1 MAIDFNT
8 EPYYDDFN
16 ESKRFLKIL
25 YRPGYA
31 VQARELTQM
40 QTILQNQISRFGDHV
55 FKEGSL
61 VIPGAIGIDTKIG
74 YVKLQSS
81 YSGVLVD
88 TLVDKFPGLIIENA
102 TGVQAQVI
110 HYTKSQDGDN
120 AALFVRYLNSG
131 DNNTTK
137 TFADSDIITNLAG
150 TNLAGTTIT
159 AGTYTIAAET
169 SSSTGLG
176 SIATIQQG
184 VYYIKGH
191 FVLVPEQKIILD
203 KFTNTPSYRI
213 GLVTSESIV
222 TAEEDG
228 TLFDNAQNSFN
239 YAAPGAH
246 RYYIDAV
253 LTKLSLDSILDTDFI
268 ELLRTDTGQTQK
280 IIDKSEYSYL
290 EKEFAH
296 RTYDESGDYTVK
308 NFEIDVREYRNNN
321 RGAWTSGRVYLNG
334 DVVTNSGYTYVA
346 KNSGTASSST
356 PPTHASGLA
365 YDGAVAGVGTSG
377 IQWEYN
383 ETPYYNRGV
392 YTPGTSEILG
402 THQANEAK
410 LAIGLEPGK
419 AYVQGYEIEKPAT
432 EYVTVQKARNTVA
445 VENSVIPATVGNYVL
460 VTNVNG
466 APGINTLKQIT
477 LYNRVTSAVGT
488 IPSGATAVG
497 TARVRLM
504 EYHNGTI
511 GAQTAVYKLSLFDV
525 QMTAG
530 YDFNRDVKSF
540 YHVGSSDVDNLNF
553 TADIESPT
561 RSILTSGG
569 GPGTLVRFIGQSA
582 TSVYNL
588 TATVATSGTA
598 GQFTCGA
605 STLAVG
611 DLITISGALGG
622 TGTITGYTSGTTY
635 KVSAIT
641 GTSPSVTGFT
651 LTTSGGSA
659 IVTTAGTL
667 TGLVYSTQSSII
679 TGSSTSFQTD
689 LKTGDYIFL
698 GNTLRRVVTRPSQNS
713 ITVDSP
719 LSVVG
724 VTIDR
729 VETQLYEPENTS
741 LLFPFPYYAI
751 ESISDTNYTVYE
763 TIPSSVSSG
772 SISISTA
779 SGTFASSADNDN
791 YTVINTDSSTGG
803 AVIPITGSFTS
814 GLANATIPV
823 DPSYDTKTVFVIA
836 AINKS
841 GASLTQKT
849 KSLEPNATKTFT
861 TAADA
866 QKTELLLGKGDG
878 YRLISVKMK
887 SGTFAS
893 PGATYSIDISDRFIW
908 DDGQRSTHYDQARII
923 LKNSYAPPEAPIEV
937 TFDYF
942 THGTGDYFT
951 KDSYPASFQYGAL
964 PYFQGT
970 ALRDVIDFRPKIDD
984 EGTGFTGTNP
994 SVTLLPKRGI
1004 DITTDFSYYLARKTK
1019 IAVDFAGNFFAID
1032 GVSSLNP
1039 GEPLDPT
1046 LGLVLYNLTLEP
1058 YTFGTLSNNV
1068 QVNRIDNKRYT
1079 MRDIGKLEKRIDNL
1093 EYYTSLSLLEQ
1104 QTESLNITDA
1114 DGLDRF
1120 KNGFIVDNFSGHN
1133 TGDSTSPDYIC
1144 SIDMERAEL
1153 RPFYT
1158 MQNVNLI
1165 EAVSADSDRDTA
1177 NYKLYGD
1184 VITLPVINH
1193 LPIVKQVFASR
1204 LENINPFAVFTFL
1217 GHVKINPSTD
1227 DWFEVDRRPDLVVD
1241 VEGNFNTIKNLA
1253 EKAGVLG
1260 TVWNAWQTQWTGAP
1274 VSTGR
1279 VVYTTGGNWASRQ
1292 GDVYLSQAELQARF
1306 GITSWGNARQI
1317 TVDSTATQVGQS
1329 RTGIKTTLVEKIDR
1343 QVVGDRVLSTAAIPY
1358 IRSRNILVQ
1367 IQKLKPGTRFYPF
1380 FDGIDI
1386 SAYCTPASK
1395 IEYVPAGAT
1404 AAAKLVTHNKFDIDT
1419 NVGSNATATA
1429 RRIAGDSQVCL
1440 NRGDVI
1446 TGGTSGAT
1454 AVVVG
1459 REYNP
1464 DANTYALFVVNIQGT
1479 FSTSETIT
1487 ASNPLGYATAATGTV
1502 GTVTTKALGSTLIS
1516 NFNGDL
1522 HLLFNIPNND
1532 SLRFRCGSRELK
1544 LVDVT
1549 TANGAFTSRAREN
1562 YRAEGVLETK
1572 QRTVHAVRNAEL
1584 AQEPLADNQVI
1595 TQTSDRVVA
1604 DTGWWDPLAQ
1614 SFLIE
1619 QKGGCFLSKVDVFF
1633 STKDTSIPVSLEIR
1647 EVVNGYPGKRVL
1659 PFSRVTLKPE
1669 YVNIDPNTVLL
1680 DDVDVNSYNVATTFT
1695 FPSPVY
1701 VQENTEYAIVLS
1713 SDSNNY
1719 KVWIS
1724 QVGDLMPGTAR
1735 TISEQPYLGSL
1746 FKSQNAS
1753 TWTADQTQDL
1763 KFTIY
1768 RCQFETGVNSNVQYQ
1783 NDALPQV
1790 TLGTDPFETRAGVAK
1805 VRVWHQNHC
1814 IPSGSFV
1821 TISGVTANVNG
1832 IAFAGFNT
1840 THTISDVD
1848 LDSYCITLGSNA
1860 TSSGYSGGNTVRA
1873 TRHLQFDA
1881 VQPLVQLQSFSE
1893 TPIAFGIKG
1902 TSGKSVD
1909 SITQAAYVQDTDYI
1923 GVLANETN
1931 YFESPKMIA
1940 SEQNEANSDL
1950 SNGLNGAKSVK
1961 FNIVMS
1967 SSNDALSPI
1976 IDTHRT
1982 SLIAISNKVNN
1993 PSETNLNVASLDANV
2008 LISNSPNISI
2018 SGSTITTPASAVES
2032 PATLSGVA
2040 ISGTAGQFTCTA
2052 TTLVVGSRITITGT
2066 LGGTGTITGYAT
2078 GTTYQV
2084 SAITGSG
2091 SSVTGFTLKTTADV
2105 AIVTTAGTPTGLT
2118 YTAYIAPA
2126 QDAFKT
2132 ATVGKYLT
2140 IAGASSGTSTKL
2152 VTAVAVDG
2160 TSITFDSAPTAVT
2173 GNVTLTQRERFVA
2186 ENAPLESSTYSKY
2199 VTKRVNLADH
2209 SNYLRVKFAANI
2221 PAEASIEVWYKTNI
2235 VGSNTPFENA
2245 SYTQMTIDAAVPT
2258 SSNSQ
2263 DTFYDASYSMDDL
2276 IAFDAVQIKIVMKSS
2291 NSSQVPRIKDL
2302 RVLACV

>member
-55 FKEGSL
+55 FKEGSM

-74 YVKLQSS
+74 YVKLEAT
-81 YSGVLVD
+81 YSAVLSD
-88 TLVDKFPGLIIENA
+88 TVVDKFAGLIIENG

-110 HYTKSQDGDN
+110 HYTVSDGAD
-120 AALFVRYLNSG
+120 AGAFFVRYLNSG

-137 TFADSDIITNLAG
+137 TFSNSDILTNLAG
-150 TNLAGTTIT
+150 TNLAGTAVA
-159 AGTYTIAAET
+159 AGTYTVQAAT
-169 SSSTGLG
+169 SAATGLG

-253 LTKLSLDSILDTDFI
+253 LTKLSLDSTADTDFI
-268 ELLRTDTGQTQK
+268 ELLRTSTGQTQK

-321 RGAWTSGRVYLNG
+321 RNAWVAGRVYLNG

-346 KNSGTASSST
+346 KNSGTSSSST
-356 PPTHASGLA
+356 PPTHTSGLV
-365 YDGAVAGVGTSG
+365 YDGAVSGVGTSG

-383 ETPYYNRGV
+383 ETPYYNRGI
-392 YTPGTSEILG
+392 YTPGTSENLG
-402 THQANEAK
+402 TQQANEAK

-432 EYVTVQKARNTVA
+432 EYVTVQKARDTVS
-445 VENSVIPATVGNYVL
+445 VNNSVIPATVGNYLL
-460 VTNVNG
+460 VTNING
-466 APGINTLKQIT
+466 APGINTLKQVT
-477 LYNRVTSAVGT
+477 LYNRVTASVGT
-488 IPSGATAVG
+488 IPSGGTAVG
-497 TARVRLM
+497 TARVRFM

-511 GAQTAVYKLSLFDV
+511 GAQTAIYKLGLFDV
-525 QMTAG
+525 QMGAG
-530 YDFNRDVKSF
+530 YDFNRDVKSV
-540 YHVGSSDVDNLNF
+540 YHAGSSADANLNF
-553 TADIESPT
+553 TADVE
-561 RSILTSGG
+561 
-569 GPGTLVRFIGQSA
+569 GTTKVG
-582 TSVYNL
+582 
-588 TATVATSGTA
+588 SGTVVRLIGNA
-598 GQFTCGA
+598 TA
-605 STLAVG
+605 SSST
-611 DLITISGALGG
+611 
-622 TGTITGYTSGTTY
+622 TITG
-635 KVSAIT
+635 
-641 GTSPSVTGFT
+641 
-651 LTTSGGSA
+651 
-659 IVTTAGTL
+659 AG
-667 TGLVYSTQSSII
+667 
-679 TGSSTSFQTD
+679 TSFQTD
-689 LKTGDYIFL
+689 LKVGDYIFL
-698 GNTLRRVVTRPSQNS
+698 GTTLRRVTAIASQVS
-713 ITVDSP
+713 LTVDSSI
-719 LSVVG
+719 SVAG
-724 VTIDR
+724 VTLDR
-729 VETQLYEPENTS
+729 VETQLLEPEHTS

-751 ESISDTNYTVYE
+751 ESISDTVYTVYE
-763 TIPSSVSSG
+763 TFTSSVSAG

-779 SGTFASSADNDN
+779 SGTMASAADQDN
-791 YTVINTDSSTGG
+791 YTVIDTDATSGG
-803 AVIPITGSFTS
+803 AIVAATATPS
-814 GLANATIPV
+814 GANATIAV
-823 DPSYDTKTVFVIA
+823 STGLNGRTVFVIA
-836 AINKS
+836 AVNKS

-849 KSLEPNATKTFT
+849 KSLEVNATKTFT
-861 TAADA
+861 TAATA
-866 QKTELLLGKGDG
+866 QLTELKLGKGDG

-893 PGATYSIDISDRFIW
+893 PGATYDIDISDRFIW
-908 DDGQRSTHYDQARII
+908 DDGQRSTHYDQARLI

-951 KDSYPASFQYGAL
+951 KDSYPASIQYGAL
-964 PYFQGT
+964 PYYQGT

-984 EGTGFTGTNP
+984 EGTGYTGTNP

-1019 IAVDFAGNFFAID
+1019 IAVDFGGNFFAID

-1068 QVNRIDNKRYT
+1068 QINRIDNKRYT

-1104 QTESLNITDA
+1104 QTESLNIIDA
-1114 DGLDRF
+1114 AGLDRF
-1120 KNGFIVDNFSGHN
+1120 KNGFIVDNFAGHN
-1133 TGDSTSPDYIC
+1133 TGDSTSPDYLC

-1165 EAVSADSDRDTA
+1165 EAVSADSDRTAA

-1184 VITLPVINH
+1184 VITLPVVDH
-1193 LPIVKQVFASR
+1193 LPIVKQAYASR

-1227 DWFEVDRRPDLVVD
+1227 DWFETDRRPDLVVD

-1274 VSTGR
+1274 ISTGR
-1279 VVYTTGGNWASRQ
+1279 VTYTTGGNWASRQ
-1292 GDVYLSQAELQARF
+1292 GDVYLTQAELQARF

-1367 IQKLKPGTRFYPF
+1367 IQKLKPNTRFYPF

-1386 SAYCTPASK
+1386 SPYCTPASK
-1395 IEYVPAGAT
+1395 IEYVPSGAT
-1404 AAAKLVTHNKFDIDT
+1404 AAAKLVTHNKFDIET

-1440 NRGDVI
+1440 NRGDII

-1487 ASNPLGYATAATGTV
+1487 ASNPLGFAAAATGVV

-1522 HLLFNIPNND
+1522 HLLFNIPNNE

-1669 YVNIDPNTVLL
+1669 YVNISPNTVLL
-1680 DDVDVNSYNVATTFT
+1680 DDVDVNSYDTATTFT

-1768 RCQFETGVNSNVQYQ
+1768 RCQFATGVNSNVQYQ

-1814 IPSGSFV
+1814 IPAGSFV
-1821 TISGVTANVNG
+1821 TISGVSANVNG

-1848 LDSYCITLGSNA
+1848 LDSYCITLGTNA
-1860 TSSGYSGGNTVRA
+1860 TASGYSGGSAVKA

-1893 TPIAFGIKG
+1893 TPITFGIKG

-1909 SITQAAYVQDTDYI
+1909 STTQAAYTQDTDYI

-1931 YFESPKMIA
+1931 YFGSPKMIA

-1967 SSNDALSPI
+1967 SSNDALSPV

-1982 SLIAISNKVNN
+1982 SLITISNKVNN
-1993 PSETNLNVASLDANV
+1993 PSETNLNVASLDASV
-2008 LISNSPNISI
+2008 ILSNATGVTV
-2018 SGSTITTPASAVES
+2018 SGNTITT
-2032 PATLSGVA
+2032 AT
-2040 ISGTAGQFTCTA
+2040 Q
-2052 TTLVVGSRITITGT
+2052 
-2066 LGGTGTITGYAT
+2066 
-2078 GTTYQV
+2078 
-2084 SAITGSG
+2084 
-2091 SSVTGFTLKTTADV
+2091 
-2105 AIVTTAGTPTGLT
+2105 
-2118 YTAYIAPA
+2118 
-2126 QDAFKT
+2126 QDAFKI

-2152 VTAVAVDG
+2152 ITAVAADG
-2160 TSITFDSAPTAVT
+2160 TSITFDSAVTAIT
-2173 GNVTLTQRERFVA
+2173 GNATLTQRERFVA

-2199 VTKRVNLADH
+2199 VTKRVNLANH

-2245 SYTQMTIDAAVPT
+2245 SYSQMTIDAAVPT
-2258 SSNSQ
+2258 ASNAQ
-2263 DTFYDASYSMDDL
+2263 DQFYDASYSLDDL
-2276 IAFDAVQIKIVMKSS
+2276 VAFDAVQIKIVMKSS
-2291 NSSQVPRIKDL
+2291 NSSEVPRIKDL

>member
-55 FKEGSL
+55 FKEGSM
-61 VIPGAIGIDTKIG
+61 VIPGNIGIDTKIG
-74 YVKLQSS
+74 YVKLEAT
-81 YSGVLVD
+81 YSAVLAD
-88 TLVDKFPGLIIENA
+88 TVVAKFDGLIIENA
-102 TGVQAQVI
+102 AGVQAQVI
-110 HYTKSQDGDN
+110 YYTASSGADP
-120 AALFVRYLNSG
+120 AAFFIRYLNSG
-131 DNNTTK
+131 DDNTTK
-137 TFADSDIITNLAG
+137 TFSNSDILTNLAG
-150 TNLAGTTIT
+150 TNSAGTEIT
-159 AGTYTIAAET
+159 AGQFTVQAAT
-169 SSSTGLG
+169 SDATGIG

-268 ELLRTDTGQTQK
+268 ELLRTSTGQTQK

-321 RGAWTSGRVYLNG
+321 RSAWTAGRVYLNG

-346 KNSGTASSST
+346 KNSGTSSNST
-356 PPTHASGLA
+356 PPTHTSGLV
-365 YDGAVAGVGTSG
+365 YDGAVSGVGTSG

-383 ETPYYNRGV
+383 ETPYYNRGI
-392 YTPGTSEILG
+392 YTPENSENLG
-402 THQANEAK
+402 TQQANEAK

-432 EYVTVQKARNTVA
+432 EYVTVQKARDTVSVNNA
-445 VENSVIPATVGNYVL
+445 VIPATVGNYVL
-460 VTNVNG
+460 VTNING
-466 APGINTLKQIT
+466 APGINTLKQVT
-477 LYNRVTSAVGT
+477 LYNRVTASLGT

-511 GAQTAVYKLSLFDV
+511 GAQTAIYKLGLFDV
-525 QMTAG
+525 KMNAG
-530 YDFNRDVKSF
+530 YDFNRDVKSV
-540 YHVGSSDVDNLNF
+540 YHVGSSDDVNLNF
-553 TADIESPT
+553 TADIEGT
-561 RSILTSGG
+561 TKVGSG
-569 GPGTLVRFIGQSA
+569 TVVRLIGSA
-582 TSVYNL
+582 T
-588 TATVATSGTA
+588 
-598 GQFTCGA
+598 A
-605 STLAVG
+605 SSST
-611 DLITISGALGG
+611 
-622 TGTITGYTSGTTY
+622 TITG
-635 KVSAIT
+635 
-641 GTSPSVTGFT
+641 
-651 LTTSGGSA
+651 
-659 IVTTAGTL
+659 AG
-667 TGLVYSTQSSII
+667 
-679 TGSSTSFQTD
+679 TSFQTN
-689 LKTGDYIFL
+689 LKVGDYIFL
-698 GNTLRRVVTRPSQNS
+698 GTALRRVTAIASQVS
-713 ITVDSP
+713 LTVDSSI
-719 LSVVG
+719 SVAG

-729 VETQLYEPENTS
+729 VETQLLEPENTS

-751 ESISDTNYTVYE
+751 ESISDTVYTVYE
-763 TIPSSVSSG
+763 TFTSSVSAG

-779 SGTFASSADNDN
+779 SGTMASAADQDN
-791 YTVINTDSSTGG
+791 YTVINTASDTGG
-803 AVIPITGSFTS
+803 AIVATGTITPS
-814 GLANATIPV
+814 GANASIAV
-823 DPSYDTKTVFVIA
+823 DAGLNGKTVFVIA
-836 AINKS
+836 AVNKS
-841 GASLTQKT
+841 GSSLTQKT
-849 KSLEPNATKTFT
+849 KSLEVNATKTFT
-861 TAADA
+861 TAATA
-866 QKTELLLGKGDG
+866 QVTELLLGKGDG

-908 DDGQRSTHYDQARII
+908 DDGQRSTHYDQARLI

-964 PYFQGT
+964 PYYQGV

-984 EGTGFTGTNP
+984 EGTGYTGTNP

-1019 IAVDFAGNFFAID
+1019 IAVDFGGTFFAID

-1068 QVNRIDNKRYT
+1068 QINRIDNKRYT

-1104 QTESLNITDA
+1104 QTESLNIIDA

-1120 KNGFIVDNFSGHN
+1120 KNGFIVDNFAGHN
-1133 TGDSTSPDYIC
+1133 TGDTTSPDYLN

-1165 EAVSADSDRDTA
+1165 EAVSADSDRTSA

-1184 VITLPVINH
+1184 VITLPVVNH
-1193 LPIVKQVFASR
+1193 LPIVKQAYASR

-1227 DWFEVDRRPDLVVD
+1227 DWFETDRRPDLVID
-1241 VEGNFNTIKNLA
+1241 VEGNFSTVKNLA

-1274 VSTGR
+1274 ISTGR
-1279 VVYTTGGNWASRQ
+1279 VTYTTGGNWASRQ
-1292 GDVYLSQAELQARF
+1292 GDVYLTQAELQARF

-1367 IQKLKPGTRFYPF
+1367 IQKLKPSTRFYPF

-1395 IEYVPAGAT
+1395 IEYVPTGAT
-1404 AAAKLVTHNKFDIDT
+1404 AAAKLVTHNKFDIET
-1419 NVGSNATATA
+1419 NVGSNATAA
-1429 RRIAGDSQVCL
+1429 PRRIAGDSQVCL

-1479 FSTSETIT
+1479 FATSETIT
-1487 ASNPLGYATAATGTV
+1487 ASNPLGFASAATGVV

-1669 YVNIDPNTVLL
+1669 YVNISPNTVLL
-1680 DDVDVNSYNVATTFT
+1680 DDVDVNSYDTPTTFT

-1768 RCQFETGVNSNVQYQ
+1768 RCQFATGVNSNVEYQ

-1790 TLGTDPFETRAGVAK
+1790 TLGSDPFETRAGVAK

-1814 IPSGSFV
+1814 IPAGSFV

-1860 TSSGYSGGNTVRA
+1860 TSSGYSGGTTVKA

-1893 TPIAFGIKG
+1893 TPITFGIKG

-1909 SITQAAYVQDTDYI
+1909 STTQSAYTQDTDYI

-1961 FNIVMS
+1961 FNIIMS
-1967 SSNDALSPI
+1967 SSNDALSPV

-1982 SLIAISNKVNN
+1982 SLITISNKVNN
-1993 PSETNLNVASLDANV
+1993 PTETNLNVASLDASV
-2008 LISNSPNISI
+2008 ILSNATGVTV
-2018 SGSTITTPASAVES
+2018 SGSTITTS
-2032 PATLSGVA
+2032 T
-2040 ISGTAGQFTCTA
+2040 QN
-2052 TTLVVGSRITITGT
+2052 
-2066 LGGTGTITGYAT
+2066 
-2078 GTTYQV
+2078 
-2084 SAITGSG
+2084 
-2091 SSVTGFTLKTTADV
+2091 
-2105 AIVTTAGTPTGLT
+2105 
-2118 YTAYIAPA
+2118 
-2126 QDAFKT
+2126 DAFKT

-2152 VTAVAVDG
+2152 ITAVAADG
-2160 TSITFDSAPTAVT
+2160 SSITFDSAVTAIT
-2173 GNVTLTQRERFVA
+2173 GNATLTQRERFVA

-2199 VTKRVNLADH
+2199 VTKRVNLANH

-2245 SYTQMTIDAAVPT
+2245 SYSQMTIDAAVPT
-2258 SSNSQ
+2258 SSNAQ
-2263 DTFYDASYSMDDL
+2263 DQFFDASYSMDDL
-2276 IAFDAVQIKIVMKSS
+2276 VAFDAVQVKIVMKSS

>member
-55 FKEGSL
+55 FKEGSM

-74 YVKLQSS
+74 YVKLEST
-81 YSGVLVD
+81 YSAVLAD
-88 TLVDKFPGLIIENA
+88 TVVDKFAGLIIENTA
-102 TGVQAQVI
+102 GVQAQVI
-110 HYTKSQDGDN
+110 HYTVSDGADS

-131 DNNTTK
+131 DNTTTK
-137 TFADSDIITNLAG
+137 TFSNSDILTNLAG
-150 TNLAGTTIT
+150 TNLAGNVIA
-159 AGTYTIAAET
+159 AGTYTVQAAT
-169 SSSTGLG
+169 SAATGLG

-213 GLVTSESIV
+213 GLVTSESII

-268 ELLRTDTGQTQK
+268 ELLRTSTGQTQK

-321 RGAWTSGRVYLNG
+321 RNAWTSGRVYLNG
-334 DVVTNSGYTYVA
+334 DVVTNSGYIYVA
-346 KNSGTASSST
+346 KNSGTSSNST
-356 PPTHASGLA
+356 PPTHTSGLV
-365 YDGAVAGVGTSG
+365 YDGAVSGVGTSG

-383 ETPYYNRGV
+383 ETPYYNRGI
-392 YTPGTSEILG
+392 YTPGNSENLG
-402 THQANEAK
+402 TQQSNEAK

-419 AYVQGYEIEKPAT
+419 AYVQGYEIEKPST
-432 EYVTVQKARNTVA
+432 EYVTVQKARDTVSVNNA
-445 VENSVIPATVGNYVL
+445 VIPATVGNYIL

-466 APGINTLKQIT
+466 APGINTLKQVT

-504 EYHNGTI
+504 EYHTGAI
-511 GAQTAVYKLSLFDV
+511 GAQTAIYKLGLFDV
-525 QMTAG
+525 KMTAG
-530 YDFNRDVKSF
+530 YDFNRDVKSV
-540 YHVGSSDVDNLNF
+540 YHAGSSADANLNF
-553 TADIESPT
+553 TADIEGTT
-561 RSILTSGG
+561 RTILTPNGG
-569 GPGTLVRFIGQSA
+569 SGTLVRLIGNA
-582 TSVYNL
+582 TAS
-588 TATVATSGTA
+588 
-598 GQFTCGA
+598 A
-605 STLAVG
+605 ST
-611 DLITISGALGG
+611 
-622 TGTITGYTSGTTY
+622 TITG
-635 KVSAIT
+635 
-641 GTSPSVTGFT
+641 
-651 LTTSGGSA
+651 
-659 IVTTAGTL
+659 AG
-667 TGLVYSTQSSII
+667 
-679 TGSSTSFQTD
+679 TSFQTT
-689 LKTGDYIFL
+689 LKVGDYIFL
-698 GNTLRRVVTRPSQNS
+698 GTALRRVTAIASQIS
-713 ITVDSP
+713 LTVDSSI
-719 LSVVG
+719 SVAG

-751 ESISDTNYTVYE
+751 ESISDTVYTVYE
-763 TIPSSVSSG
+763 TFTSSVSAG
-772 SISISTA
+772 AISISTA
-779 SGTFASSADNDN
+779 SGTMASAADQDN
-791 YTVINTDSSTGG
+791 YTVIDTDATSGGAIVAATVTPSGANANIAVSTGLNG
-803 AVIPITGSFTS
+803 R
-814 GLANATIPV
+814 
-823 DPSYDTKTVFVIA
+823 TVFVIA
-836 AINKS
+836 AVNKS

-849 KSLEPNATKTFT
+849 KSLEVNYPKQFN

-866 QKTELLLGKGDG
+866 QKTELLLGKVDG

-908 DDGQRSTHYDQARII
+908 DDGQRSTHYDLARLI

-951 KDSYPASFQYGAL
+951 KDSYPASIQYGAL

-970 ALRDVIDFRPKIDD
+970 ALRDVIDFRPRIDE

-1019 IAVDFAGNFFAID
+1019 IAVDFGGNFFAID

-1068 QVNRIDNKRYT
+1068 QINRIDNKRYT

-1104 QTESLNITDA
+1104 QTESLAITDA

-1120 KNGFIVDNFSGHN
+1120 KNGFIVDNFAGHN
-1133 TGDSTSPDYIC
+1133 TGDSTSPDYLC
-1144 SIDMERAEL
+1144 SIDMEKAEL

-1165 EAVSADSDRDTA
+1165 EAVSADSDRTAA

-1184 VITLPVINH
+1184 VITLPVLNH
-1193 LPIVKQVFASR
+1193 LPIVKQAYASR

-1227 DWFEVDRRPDLVVD
+1227 DWFEVERRPDLVID
-1241 VEGNFNTIKNLA
+1241 VEGNFNTIKNIA

-1274 VSTGR
+1274 ISTGR
-1279 VVYTTGGNWASRQ
+1279 VKYTTGGNWASRQ
-1292 GDVYLSQAELQARF
+1292 GDVYLTQAELQARF

-1317 TVDSTATQVGQS
+1317 TVESTATQVGQS

-1367 IQKLKPGTRFYPF
+1367 IQKLKPSTRFYPF

-1395 IEYVPAGAT
+1395 IEYTPAGAT
-1404 AAAKLVTHNKFDIDT
+1404 AAAKLVTHNKFDTET

-1440 NRGDVI
+1440 NRGDII
-1446 TGGTSGAT
+1446 TGGTSSAT

-1459 REYNP
+1459 KEYNP
-1464 DANTYALFVVNIQGT
+1464 DANTYALYVVNIQGT

-1487 ASNPLGYATAATGTV
+1487 ASNPLGFVPAASGVV

-1522 HLLFNIPNND
+1522 HLLFNIPNNE

-1562 YRAEGVLETK
+1562 YRAEGILETK

-1584 AQEPLADNQVI
+1584 AQEPLQDNQVI

-1614 SFLIE
+1614 TFLIE

-1669 YVNIDPNTVLL
+1669 YVNISENTVLL
-1680 DDVDVNSYNVATTFT
+1680 DDVDVNSYDVATTFT
-1695 FPSPVY
+1695 FSSPVY
-1701 VQENTEYAIVLS
+1701 VQENTEYAIILS

-1768 RCQFETGVNSNVQYQ
+1768 RCQFATGVNSNVEYQ
-1783 NDALPQV
+1783 NDALPRV
-1790 TLGTDPFETRAGVAK
+1790 TLGVDPFETKAGVSK

-1814 IPSGSFV
+1814 IPAGSFV

-1860 TSSGYSGGNTVRA
+1860 TASGYSGGSTVKA

-1893 TPIAFGIKG
+1893 TPITFGIKG

-1909 SITQAAYVQDTDYI
+1909 STTQSAYDQDTDYL

-1931 YFESPKMIA
+1931 YFDSPRMIA

-1950 SNGLNGAKSVK
+1950 ANGLNGDKSVY
-1961 FNIVMS
+1961 FNVVMS

-1982 SLIAISNKVNN
+1982 SLITISNKVNQ
-1993 PSETNLNVASLDANV
+1993 PSETNLNVAGLDANV
-2008 LISNSPNISI
+2008 ILSNATGVTV
-2018 SGSTITTPASAVES
+2018 SGSTITTS
-2032 PATLSGVA
+2032 T
-2040 ISGTAGQFTCTA
+2040 Q
-2052 TTLVVGSRITITGT
+2052 
-2066 LGGTGTITGYAT
+2066 
-2078 GTTYQV
+2078 
-2084 SAITGSG
+2084 
-2091 SSVTGFTLKTTADV
+2091 
-2105 AIVTTAGTPTGLT
+2105 
-2118 YTAYIAPA
+2118 

-2152 VTAVAVDG
+2152 ITAVAADG
-2160 TSITFDSAPTAVT
+2160 TSITFDSAVTAIT
-2173 GNVTLTQRERFVA
+2173 GNATLTQRERFVA

-2199 VTKRVNLADH
+2199 VTKRVNLANH

-2245 SYTQMTIDAAVPT
+2245 PYLQMTVDAAIPT
-2258 SSNSQ
+2258 SSNAEDQ
-2263 DTFYDASYSMDDL
+2263 FYDASYSMDDL
-2276 IAFDAVQIKIVMKSS
+2276 VAFDAIQVKIVMKSS

>member
-55 FKEGSL
+55 FKEGSM

-74 YVKLQSS
+74 YVKLEAT
-81 YSGVLVD
+81 YSAVLAD
-88 TLVDKFPGLIIENA
+88 TVVDKFAGLIIENTA
-102 TGVQAQVI
+102 GVQAQVI
-110 HYTKSQDGDN
+110 HYTVSAGADS
-120 AALFVRYLNSG
+120 AAFFIRYLNSG

-137 TFADSDIITNLAG
+137 TFSNSDILTNLAG
-150 TNLAGTTIT
+150 TNLAGDTIA
-159 AGTYTIAAET
+159 AGTYTVQAAT
-169 SSSTGLG
+169 SSATGLG
-176 SIATIQQG
+176 SLATIQQG

-191 FVLVPEQKIILD
+191 FVLVPEQTIILD
-203 KFTNTPSYRI
+203 KFTNNPSYRI
-213 GLVTSESIV
+213 GLVTSESII

-253 LTKLSLDSILDTDFI
+253 LTKLAADSTSDTDFI
-268 ELLRTDTGQTQK
+268 ELIRTNAGQTQK
-280 IIDKSEYSYL
+280 IVDKSEYSYL

-296 RTYDESGDYTVK
+296 RTYDESGNYTVK

-321 RGAWTSGRVYLNG
+321 RSAWTSGRVYLNG

-346 KNSGTASSST
+346 KNNGTSSSST
-356 PPTHASGLA
+356 PPTHTSGLV
-365 YDGAVAGVGTSG
+365 YDGSVSGVGTSG

-392 YTPGTSEILG
+392 YTPGTSENLV
-402 THQANEAK
+402 TQQANEAK

-432 EYVTVQKARNTVA
+432 EYVTVQKARDFVSVDNA
-445 VENSVIPATVGNYVL
+445 VIPTTVGNYIL
-460 VTNVNG
+460 VTNLNG
-466 APGINTLKQIT
+466 APGINTLKQVT
-477 LYNRVTSAVGT
+477 LYNRVTASVGT
-488 IPSGATAVG
+488 IPSGGTAVG
-497 TARVRLM
+497 TARVRFM

-511 GAQTAVYKLSLFDV
+511 GAQTAIYKLGLFDV
-525 QMTAG
+525 QMNTG
-530 YDFNRDVKSF
+530 YDFNRDVKSV
-540 YHVGSSDVDNLNF
+540 YHAGSSADANLNF
-553 TADIESPT
+553 TADIEST
-561 RSILTSGG
+561 
-569 GPGTLVRFIGQSA
+569 
-582 TSVYNL
+582 
-588 TATVATSGTA
+588 TAVGSGTVVRLIGNA
-598 GQFTCGA
+598 TA
-605 STLAVG
+605 SSST
-611 DLITISGALGG
+611 
-622 TGTITGYTSGTTY
+622 TITG
-635 KVSAIT
+635 
-641 GTSPSVTGFT
+641 
-651 LTTSGGSA
+651 
-659 IVTTAGTL
+659 AG
-667 TGLVYSTQSSII
+667 
-679 TGSSTSFQTD
+679 TSFQTD
-689 LKTGDYIFL
+689 LRVGDYIFL
-698 GNTLRRVVTRPSQNS
+698 GTTLRRVTAIASQIS
-713 ITVDSP
+713 LTVDASI
-719 LSVVG
+719 SVAG

-729 VETQLYEPENTS
+729 VETQIKEPEYTS

-751 ESISDTNYTVYE
+751 KEISDTNYTVYE
-763 TIPSSVSSG
+763 TFTSSVSAG

-779 SGTFASSADNDN
+779 SGTMASAADQDN
-791 YTVINTDSSTGG
+791 YTVIDTDATSGG
-803 AVIPITGSFTS
+803 AIVAASVTTS
-814 GLANATIPV
+814 GANATISV
-823 DPSYDTKTVFVIA
+823 STGLNGRTVFVIA
-836 AINKS
+836 AVVKQ

-849 KSLEPNATKTFT
+849 KTLVPSHTKPFT
-861 TAADA
+861 TAAEA
-866 QKTELLLGKGDG
+866 QQTELKLGKGDG

-908 DDGQRSTHYDQARII
+908 DDGQRSTHYDQARLI
-923 LKNSYAPPEAPIEV
+923 LKNSFAPPEAPIEV

-951 KDSYPASFQYGAL
+951 KDSYPASIQYGAL

-984 EGTGFTGTNP
+984 EGTGFTGSNP

-1004 DITTDFSYYLARKTK
+1004 DILTDFSYYLARKTK
-1019 IAVDFAGNFFAID
+1019 IAVDFGGNFFALD

-1104 QTESLNITDA
+1104 QTESLNIIDSN
-1114 DGLDRF
+1114 GLDRF
-1120 KNGFIVDNFSGHN
+1120 KNGFIVDNFAGHN
-1133 TGDSTSPDYIC
+1133 TGDTTSPDYLN

-1165 EAVSADSDRDTA
+1165 EAVSSDSDRAAA

-1184 VITLPVINH
+1184 VITLPVTNH
-1193 LPIVKQVFASR
+1193 LPIITQAYASR

-1217 GHVKINPSTD
+1217 GDVKINPSSD
-1227 DWFEVDRRPDLVVD
+1227 DWFETDRRPDLVVD
-1241 VEGNFNTIKNLA
+1241 VEGNFNTIKNIA
-1253 EKAGVLG
+1253 EKSGVLG

-1274 VSTGR
+1274 ISTGR
-1279 VVYTTGGNWASRQ
+1279 VVYTGGTNWAAGQ
-1292 GDVYLSQAELQARF
+1292 GQVRISVDELRRRF
-1306 GITSWGNARQI
+1306 GQGNNATIDNARQV
-1317 TVDSTATQVGQS
+1317 TVETQATQVGQN

-1367 IQKLKPGTRFYPF
+1367 IQKLKPNTRFYPF

-1395 IEYVPAGAT
+1395 IEYTPSGAT
-1404 AAAKLVTHNKFDIDT
+1404 AAAKLITHNKFDTDT
-1419 NVGSNATATA
+1419 NVGSNATAAA
-1429 RRIAGDSQVCL
+1429 RRVGGDSQVCL
-1440 NRGDVI
+1440 NRGDII
-1446 TGGTSGAT
+1446 TGGTSSAT

-1459 REYNP
+1459 KEYNP
-1464 DANTYALFVVNIQGT
+1464 DAGTYALFVVNIQGT

-1487 ASNPLGYATAATGTV
+1487 ASNPLGYPTAASGTV
-1502 GTVTTKALGSTLIS
+1502 GTITTKALGSTLIS
-1516 NFNGDL
+1516 NFNGEL
-1522 HLLFNIPNND
+1522 NLLFNIPNNE

-1549 TANGAFTSRAREN
+1549 TANGAFTSRARAN
-1562 YRAEGVLETK
+1562 YRAEGILETK

-1584 AQEPLADNQVI
+1584 AQEPLEDNQVI

-1614 SFLIE
+1614 TFLIE

-1633 STKDTSIPVSLEIR
+1633 ASKDTAIPATLEIR

-1669 YVNIDPNTVLL
+1669 SINLSSNTVLL
-1680 DDVDVNSYNVATTFT
+1680 DGVDVPSYDTPTTFT

-1701 VQENTEYAIVLS
+1701 VQENTEYAIVLA

-1724 QVGDLMPGTAR
+1724 QVGDQMPGTAR

-1768 RCQFETGVNSNVQYQ
+1768 RCQFATGVNSNVEYE
-1783 NDALPQV
+1783 NDALSQV
-1790 TLGTDPFETRAGVAK
+1790 TLGVNPFETRAGVAK
-1805 VRVWHQNHC
+1805 VRVWQQNHG
-1814 IPSGSFV
+1814 IPSGSYV

-1848 LDSYCITLGSNA
+1848 LDSYCITLGTNA
-1860 TSSGYSGGNTVRA
+1860 TSSGYSGGSTVKA
-1873 TRHLQFDA
+1873 TRHIQYDA

-1893 TPIAFGIKG
+1893 TPISFGIQG

-1909 SITQAAYVQDTDYI
+1909 STTQVAYVPDGTYS

-1931 YFESPKMIA
+1931 YFSTPKMIA
-1940 SEQNEANSDL
+1940 SEINEADSSFGL
-1950 SNGLNGAKSVK
+1950 SGEKSVK

-1982 SLIAISNKVNN
+1982 SLIAIGNKVNN
-1993 PSETNLNVASLDANV
+1993 PSETNLNVANLDYSV
-2008 LISNSPNISI
+2008 ILSNATGVTV
-2018 SGSTITTPASAVES
+2018 SGNTITT
-2032 PATLSGVA
+2032 AT
-2040 ISGTAGQFTCTA
+2040 Q
-2052 TTLVVGSRITITGT
+2052 
-2066 LGGTGTITGYAT
+2066 
-2078 GTTYQV
+2078 
-2084 SAITGSG
+2084 
-2091 SSVTGFTLKTTADV
+2091 
-2105 AIVTTAGTPTGLT
+2105 
-2118 YTAYIAPA
+2118 
-2126 QDAFKT
+2126 QDAFKI

-2152 VTAVAVDG
+2152 ITAVAADG
-2160 TSITFDSAPTAVT
+2160 TSITFDSAVTAIT
-2173 GNVTLTQRERFVA
+2173 GNATLTQRERFTA
-2186 ENAPLESSTYSKY
+2186 ENAPSESSTYSKY

-2209 SNYLRVKFAANI
+2209 SNYLRVKFAANL
-2221 PAEASIEVWYKTNI
+2221 PADASIEVWYKTNI
-2235 VGSNTPFENA
+2235 VGSNVPFGNA
-2245 SYTQMTIDAAVPT
+2245 PYSQMTIDSPLAN
-2258 SSNSQ
+2258 SSNQ
-2263 DTFYDASYSMDDL
+2263 EDQFYDASYSLDDL
-2276 IAFDAVQIKIVMKSS
+2276 VAFDAVQIKIVMKSS
-2291 NSSQVPRIKDL
+2291 NTAQVPRIKDL

>member
-8 EPYYDDFN
+8 EPYYDDFT
-16 ESKRFLKIL
+16 ESKRFLRIL

-40 QTILQNQISRFGDHV
+40 QTILQNQISRFGNHV

-61 VIPGAIGIDTKIG
+61 VIPGNIGIDTKIG
-74 YVKLQSS
+74 YVKLEAS
-81 YSGVLVD
+81 YSGVLAD
-88 TLVDKFPGLIIENA
+88 TVVENFAGLVIEN
-102 TGVQAQVI
+102 TSGVQAQVI
-110 HYTKSQDGDN
+110 HYTVSDGEDS
-120 AALFVRYLNSG
+120 AALFIRYLNSG
-131 DNNTTK
+131 DSNTTK
-137 TFADSDIITNLAG
+137 TFSDSDVLTNLDG
-150 TNLAGTTIT
+150 TNLAGTEVT
-159 AGTYTIAAET
+159 AGTYTVQAAT
-169 SSSTGLG
+169 SSSTGIG

-184 VYYIKGH
+184 VYYIKGY
-191 FVLVPEQKIILD
+191 FVLVPEQTIILD

-222 TAEEDG
+222 TAEDDG

-253 LTKLSLDSILDTDFI
+253 LTKLALDSIEDTDFI
-268 ELLRTDTGQTQK
+268 ELIRTDTGQTQK
-280 IIDKSEYSYL
+280 IVDKSEYSYL

-296 RTYDESGDYTVK
+296 RTYDESGNYTVK

-321 RGAWTSGRVYLNG
+321 RSAWTSGRVYLNG

-346 KNSGTASSST
+346 KNSGTSSSST
-356 PPTHASGLA
+356 PPTHTSGLV
-365 YDGAVAGVGTSG
+365 YDGSVSGVGTSG

-392 YTPGTSEILG
+392 YTPGTSENL
-402 THQANEAK
+402 TTQQANEAK

-432 EYVTVQKARNTVA
+432 EYVTVQKARDYVSVDNA
-445 VENSVIPATVGNYVL
+445 VIPTTVGNYVL
-460 VTNVNG
+460 VTNING
-466 APGINTLKQIT
+466 APGINTLKQVT
-477 LYNRVTSAVGT
+477 LYDRVTSSVGT
-488 IPSGATAVG
+488 IPSGGTAVG
-497 TARVRLM
+497 TARVRFM
-504 EYHNGTI
+504 EYDNGTI
-511 GAQTAVYKLSLFDV
+511 GAQTAIYKLGLFDV
-525 QMTAG
+525 QMNTG
-530 YDFNRDVKSF
+530 YDFNRDVKSI
-540 YHVGSSDVDNLNF
+540 YHAGSSTDANLNF
-553 TADIESPT
+553 TADIEST
-561 RSILTSGG
+561 TAVGS
-569 GPGTLVRFIGQSA
+569 GTLVRLIGSA
-582 TSVYNL
+582 TAS
-588 TATVATSGTA
+588 
-598 GQFTCGA
+598 A
-605 STLAVG
+605 STT
-611 DLITISGALGG
+611 ITG
-622 TGTITGYTSGTTY
+622 TGT
-635 KVSAIT
+635 
-641 GTSPSVTGFT
+641 
-651 LTTSGGSA
+651 
-659 IVTTAGTL
+659 
-667 TGLVYSTQSSII
+667 
-679 TGSSTSFQTD
+679 SFLTD
-689 LKTGDYIFL
+689 LKVGDYIFL
-698 GNTLRRVVTRPSQNS
+698 GTTLRRVTARASQNS
-713 ITVDSP
+713 ITVDAST
-719 LSVVG
+719 SVTG

-729 VETQLYEPENTS
+729 VETQLKEPENTS
-741 LLFPFPYYAI
+741 LIFPFPYYAI
-751 ESISDTNYTVYE
+751 KDISDTVYTVYE
-763 TIPSSVSSG
+763 TFTSSVSAG

-779 SGTFASSADNDN
+779 SGTMASAADNDN
-791 YTVINTDSSTGG
+791 YTVIDTDATSGG
-803 AVIPITGSFTS
+803 AVAATTS
-814 GLANATIPV
+814 ISVSGANATISV
-823 DPSYDTKTVFVIA
+823 STGLNGRTVFVIA
-836 AINKS
+836 AVNKS

-849 KSLEPNATKTFT
+849 KTLVASATKTFT
-861 TAADA
+861 TAATA
-866 QKTELLLGKGDG
+866 QLTELKLGKGDG

-893 PGATYSIDISDRFIW
+893 PGSTYSIDISDRFIW
-908 DDGQRSTHYDQARII
+908 DDGQRSTHYDQARLI

-951 KDSYPASFQYGAL
+951 KDSYPASIQYGAL

-1004 DITTDFSYYLARKTK
+1004 DITTDFEYYLARKTK
-1019 IAVDFAGNFFAID
+1019 IAVDFGGNFFAID

-1104 QTESLNITDA
+1104 QTESLNIIDA
-1114 DGLDRF
+1114 SGLDRF
-1120 KNGFIVDNFSGHN
+1120 KNGFIVDNFAGHN
-1133 TGDSTSPDYIC
+1133 TGDTSSPDYLC

-1165 EAVSADSDRDTA
+1165 ESVSADSDRASA

-1184 VITLPVINH
+1184 VITLPVIDH
-1193 LPIVKQVFASR
+1193 LPIVKQAYASR

-1217 GHVKINPSTD
+1217 GDVKINPSSD
-1227 DWFEVDRRPDLVVD
+1227 DWFETDRRPDLVID
-1241 VEGNFNTIKNLA
+1241 VEGNFNTIKNIA
-1253 EKAGVLG
+1253 EKSGVLG

-1274 VSTGR
+1274 ISTGR
-1279 VVYTTGGNWASRQ
+1279 VKYTTGGNWASRQ
-1292 GDVYLSQAELQARF
+1292 GDVYLTQAELQAKF

-1317 TVDSTATQVGQS
+1317 TVETTATQVGQK

-1367 IQKLKPGTRFYPF
+1367 IQKLKPNTRFYPF

-1386 SAYCTPASK
+1386 SSYCTPASK
-1395 IEYVPAGAT
+1395 IEYTPAGAT
-1404 AAAKLVTHNKFDIDT
+1404 SAAKLITHNKFDTET

-1429 RRIAGDSQVCL
+1429 RRVNGDSQVCL

-1446 TGGTSGAT
+1446 TGGSSGAT

-1459 REYNP
+1459 KEYNT
-1464 DANTYALFVVNIQGT
+1464 DDGTYALYVVNIQGT

-1487 ASNPLGYATAATGTV
+1487 ASNPLGYATAASGTV

-1549 TANGAFTSRAREN
+1549 TANGAFTSRARAN
-1562 YRAEGVLETK
+1562 YRAEGILETK

-1584 AQEPLADNQVI
+1584 AQEPLEDNQVI
-1595 TQTSDRVVA
+1595 TQTSERVVA

-1614 SFLIE
+1614 TFLIE
-1619 QKGGCFLSKVDVFF
+1619 QKGGCFLSKVDIFF
-1633 STKDTSIPVSLEIR
+1633 ASKDTAVPVTLEIR

-1659 PFSRVTLKPE
+1659 AFPRVTLKPE
-1669 YVNIDPNTVLL
+1669 YVNISENTVLL
-1680 DDVDVNSYNVATTFT
+1680 DDVDVNSYDTATTFN

-1701 VQENTEYAIVLS
+1701 VQENTEYAIVLA

-1768 RCQFETGVNSNVQYQ
+1768 RCQFETGVNSNIEYE
-1783 NDALPQV
+1783 NDALPKV
-1790 TLGTDPFETRAGVAK
+1790 TLGSDPFETRNGVAK
-1805 VRVWHQNHC
+1805 VRVWQDNHG
-1814 IPSGSFV
+1814 IPSGSYV

-1832 IAFAGFNT
+1832 IAFAGFNNT
-1840 THTISDVD
+1840 FAVSDVD
-1848 LDSYCITLGSNA
+1848 LDSYCITLGTNA
-1860 TSSGYSGGNTVRA
+1860 TSSGYSGGSTVKA
-1873 TRHLQFDA
+1873 TRHVQFDA

-1893 TPIAFGIKG
+1893 TPISFGIKG

-1909 SITQAAYVQDTDYI
+1909 STTQVAYVQDTDYI

-1931 YFESPKMIA
+1931 YFDSPRMIA
-1940 SEQNEANSDL
+1940 SEQNEADVSFGL
-1950 SNGLNGAKSVK
+1950 SGDKSVK

-1967 SSNDALSPI
+1967 STNDALSPI

-1982 SLIAISNKVNN
+1982 SLIAIGNKVNK
-1993 PSETNLNVASLDANV
+1993 PTETNMNVASLDYNTILSANTN
-2008 LISNSPNISI
+2008 IAFTAATQTISSSNS
-2018 SGSTITTPASAVES
+2018 TAKAAL
-2032 PATLSGVA
+2032 ATL
-2040 ISGTAGQFTCTA
+2040 
-2052 TTLVVGSRITITGT
+2052 
-2066 LGGTGTITGYAT
+2066 
-2078 GTTYQV
+2078 
-2084 SAITGSG
+2084 
-2091 SSVTGFTLKTTADV
+2091 
-2105 AIVTTAGTPTGLT
+2105 
-2118 YTAYIAPA
+2118 
-2126 QDAFKT
+2126 
-2132 ATVGKYLT
+2132 TVGKYLT
-2140 IAGASSGTSTKL
+2140 ITGDTPTSNNQTYLITNVASDGSSVTLSG
-2152 VTAVAVDG
+2152 AVAIQDDAAG
-2160 TSITFDSAPTAVT
+2160 DAITLV
-2173 GNVTLTQRERFVA
+2173 QRERFAA
-2186 ENAPLESSTYSKY
+2186 ENAPSESSTYSKY
-2199 VTKRVNLADH
+2199 VTKRVNLANH
-2209 SNYLRVKFAANI
+2209 SNYLRVKFAANL
-2221 PAEASIEVWYKTNI
+2221 PADASIEVWYKTNI
-2235 VGSNTPFENA
+2235 VGSTTPFGNA
-2245 SYTQMTIDAAVPT
+2245 SYSQMSIDSAIPT
-2258 SSNSQ
+2258 ASNQ
-2263 DTFYDASYSMDDL
+2263 EDQFYDASYSLDDL
-2276 IAFDAVQIKIVMKSS
+2276 VAFDAVQIKIVMKSS

-2302 RVLACV
+2302 RVIACV

>member
-55 FKEGSL
+55 FKEGSM
-61 VIPGAIGIDTKIG
+61 VIPGNIGIDTKIG
-74 YVKLQSS
+74 YVKLEAT
-81 YSGVLVD
+81 YSAVLAD
-88 TLVDKFPGLIIENA
+88 TVVAKFDGLIIENA
-102 TGVQAQVI
+102 AGVQAQVI
-110 HYTKSQDGDN
+110 YHTVSSGAD
-120 AALFVRYLNSG
+120 AAAFFIRYLNSG

-137 TFADSDIITNLAG
+137 TFSNSDILTNLAG
-150 TNLAGTTIT
+150 TNSAGTEIT
-159 AGTYTIAAET
+159 AGQFTVQAAT
-169 SSSTGLG
+169 SDATGIG
-176 SIATIQQG
+176 SIAAIQQG

-191 FVLVPEQKIILD
+191 FVLVPAQTIILD

-213 GLVTSESIV
+213 GLVTSESII

-253 LTKLSLDSILDTDFI
+253 LTKLSIDSTADTDFI
-268 ELLRTDTGQTQK
+268 ELLRTGGGQTQK
-280 IIDKSEYSYL
+280 IVDKSEYSYL

-321 RGAWTSGRVYLNG
+321 RNAWTSGRVYLNG

-346 KNSGTASSST
+346 KNSGTSSSST
-356 PPTHASGLA
+356 PPTHTSGLV

-383 ETPYYNRGV
+383 ETPYYNRGI
-392 YTPGTSEILG
+392 YTPGTSENLG
-402 THQANEAK
+402 TQQANEAK

-419 AYVQGYEIEKPAT
+419 AYVQGYEIEKPST
-432 EYVTVQKARNTVA
+432 EYVTVQKARDTVA
-445 VENSVIPATVGNYVL
+445 VNNAVIPATVGNYIL
-460 VTNVNG
+460 VTNING
-466 APGINTLKQIT
+466 APGINTLKQVT
-477 LYNRVTSAVGT
+477 LYNRVSSAVGN
-488 IPSGATAVG
+488 IGGPSGATAVG
-497 TARVRLM
+497 TARVRFM

-511 GAQTAVYKLSLFDV
+511 GTQTAIYKLGLFDV
-525 QMTAG
+525 QMISG
-530 YDFNRDVKSF
+530 YDFNRDVKSV
-540 YHVGSSDVDNLNF
+540 YHVGSSSDVNLNF
-553 TADIESPT
+553 TADIEST
-561 RSILTSGG
+561 TAVGS
-569 GPGTLVRFIGQSA
+569 GTLVRLIGSA
-582 TSVYNL
+582 TAS
-588 TATVATSGTA
+588 
-598 GQFTCGA
+598 A
-605 STLAVG
+605 ST
-611 DLITISGALGG
+611 
-622 TGTITGYTSGTTY
+622 TITGSG
-635 KVSAIT
+635 
-641 GTSPSVTGFT
+641 
-651 LTTSGGSA
+651 
-659 IVTTAGTL
+659 
-667 TGLVYSTQSSII
+667 
-679 TGSSTSFQTD
+679 TSFQTV
-689 LKTGDYIFL
+689 LKVGDYIFL
-698 GNTLRRVVTRPSQNS
+698 GTTLRRVTAIASQVS
-713 ITVDSP
+713 LTVDAST
-719 LSVVG
+719 SVAG

-729 VETQLYEPENTS
+729 VETQLLEPENTS

-751 ESISDTNYTVYE
+751 ESISDTVYTVYE
-763 TIPSSVSSG
+763 TFTSSVSAG

-779 SGTFASSADNDN
+779 SGTMASAADQDN
-791 YTVINTDSSTGG
+791 YTVIDTDATSGG
-803 AVIPITGSFTS
+803 AIVAATATPS
-814 GLANATIPV
+814 GANATIAV
-823 DPSYDTKTVFVIA
+823 STGLNGRTVFVIA
-836 AINKS
+836 AVNKS

-849 KSLEPNATKTFT
+849 KSLEVNATKTFT
-861 TAADA
+861 TAATA
-866 QKTELLLGKGDG
+866 QLTELKLGKGDG
-878 YRLISVKMK
+878 YRLVSVKMK

-908 DDGQRSTHYDQARII
+908 DDGQRSTHYDQARLI

-951 KDSYPASFQYGAL
+951 KDSYPASIQYGAL
-964 PYFQGT
+964 PYFQGIP
-970 ALRDVIDFRPKIDD
+970 LRDVIDFRPKIDD
-984 EGTGFTGTNP
+984 EGTGYTGTNP

-1019 IAVDFAGNFFAID
+1019 IAVDFGGNFFAID

-1046 LGLVLYNLTLEP
+1046 LGLVLYKLTLEP

-1068 QVNRIDNKRYT
+1068 QINRIDNKRYT

-1104 QTESLNITDA
+1104 QTESLNIIDA
-1114 DGLDRF
+1114 NGLDRF

-1133 TGDSTSPDYIC
+1133 TGDSASPDYLC

-1165 EAVSADSDRDTA
+1165 EAVSADSDRTAA

-1184 VITLPVINH
+1184 VITLPVVDH
-1193 LPIVKQVFASR
+1193 LPIVKQTYASR

-1227 DWFEVDRRPDLVVD
+1227 DWFETDRRPDLVID
-1241 VEGNFNTIKNLA
+1241 IEGNFSTVKNLA

-1260 TVWNAWQTQWTGAP
+1260 SVWNAWQTQWTGAP
-1274 VSTGR
+1274 ISTGA
-1279 VVYTTGGNWASRQ
+1279 VVYTFGGNWAAGQ
-1292 GDVYLSQAELQARF
+1292 GDVRLSQAEVQARF
-1306 GITSWGNARQI
+1306 GINDWGNARQI
-1317 TVDSTATQVGQS
+1317 TSETTATQVGQS
-1329 RTGIKTTLVEKIDR
+1329 RTGIKTTIVEKIDR
-1343 QVVGDRVLSTAAIPY
+1343 QVVGDRILSTAAIPY

-1395 IEYVPAGAT
+1395 IEYVPSGAT
-1404 AAAKLVTHNKFDIDT
+1404 AAAKLVTHNKFDIET
-1419 NVGSNATATA
+1419 NVGSNATAA
-1429 RRIAGDSQVCL
+1429 SRRIAGDSQVCL
-1440 NRGDVI
+1440 NRGDII

-1487 ASNPLGYATAATGTV
+1487 ASNPLGFASAATGVV

-1522 HLLFNIPNND
+1522 QLLFNIPNND

-1595 TQTSDRVVA
+1595 TQTSERVVA

-1669 YVNIDPNTVLL
+1669 YVNISPNTVLL
-1680 DDVDVNSYNVATTFT
+1680 DDVDVNSYDTATTFT

-1768 RCQFETGVNSNVQYQ
+1768 RCQFATGVNSNIQYQ

-1790 TLGTDPFETRAGVAK
+1790 TLGRDPFETKAGVAK
-1805 VRVWHQNHC
+1805 VRVYHQNHC

-1821 TISGVTANVNG
+1821 TISGVSANVNG

-1848 LDSYCITLGSNA
+1848 LDSYCITLGSSA
-1860 TSSGYSGGNTVRA
+1860 TASGYSGGSAVKA

-1909 SITQAAYVQDTDYI
+1909 STTQAAYTQDANYI

-1931 YFESPKMIA
+1931 YFDSPKMIA

-1967 SSNDALSPI
+1967 SSNDALSPV

-1982 SLIAISNKVNN
+1982 SLITISNKVNQ
-1993 PSETNLNVASLDANV
+1993 PTETNLNVASLDASV
-2008 LISNSPNISI
+2008 ILSNATGVTV
-2018 SGSTITTPASAVES
+2018 SGSTITTS
-2032 PATLSGVA
+2032 T
-2040 ISGTAGQFTCTA
+2040 QN
-2052 TTLVVGSRITITGT
+2052 
-2066 LGGTGTITGYAT
+2066 
-2078 GTTYQV
+2078 
-2084 SAITGSG
+2084 
-2091 SSVTGFTLKTTADV
+2091 
-2105 AIVTTAGTPTGLT
+2105 
-2118 YTAYIAPA
+2118 
-2126 QDAFKT
+2126 DAFKT

-2152 VTAVAVDG
+2152 ITAVAADG
-2160 TSITFDSAPTAVT
+2160 SSITFDSAVTAIT
-2173 GNVTLTQRERFVA
+2173 GNATLTQRERFVA

-2199 VTKRVNLADH
+2199 VTKRVNLANH

-2245 SYTQMTIDAAVPT
+2245 SYQQMTIDAAVPT
-2258 SSNSQ
+2258 SSNAQ
-2263 DTFYDASYSMDDL
+2263 DQFYDASYSLDDL
-2276 IAFDAVQIKIVMKSS
+2276 VAFDAVQIKIVMKSS

>member
-16 ESKRFLKIL
+16 ESKRFLRIL

-55 FKEGSL
+55 FKEGSM

-74 YVKLQSS
+74 YVKLEAS
-81 YSGVLVD
+81 YSAVLAD
-88 TLVDKFPGLIIENA
+88 TVVDKFAGLIIENTA
-102 TGVQAQVI
+102 GLQAQVI
-110 HYTKSQDGDN
+110 HYTVSDGADS

-131 DNNTTK
+131 DDTTTK
-137 TFADSDIITNLAG
+137 TFSNSDILTNLGG
-150 TNLAGTTIT
+150 TNLAGDTIT
-159 AGTYTIAAET
+159 AGTYTVEAAT
-169 SSSTGLG
+169 SSATGLG
-176 SIATIQQG
+176 SLATIQQG

-191 FVLVPEQKIILD
+191 FVLVPEQTIILD
-203 KFTNTPSYRI
+203 KFTNNPSYRI

-253 LTKLSLDSILDTDFI
+253 LTKLAANSTDDTDFI
-268 ELLRTDTGQTQK
+268 ELLRTNAGQTQK
-280 IIDKSEYSYL
+280 IVDKSEYSYL

-296 RTYDESGDYTVK
+296 RTYDESGNYTVK

-321 RGAWTSGRVYLNG
+321 RSAWVSGRVYLNG

-346 KNSGTASSST
+346 KNNGTSSSST
-356 PPTHASGLA
+356 PPTHTSGLV
-365 YDGAVAGVGTSG
+365 YDGSVSGVGTSG

-392 YTPGTSEILG
+392 YTPGTSENLV
-402 THQANEAK
+402 TQQANEAK

-432 EYVTVQKARNTVA
+432 EYVTVQKARDFVSVDNA
-445 VENSVIPATVGNYVL
+445 VIPTTVGNYVL

-466 APGINTLKQIT
+466 APGINTLKQVT
-477 LYNRVTSAVGT
+477 LYNRVTASVGT
-488 IPSGATAVG
+488 IPSGGTAVG
-497 TARVRLM
+497 TARVRFM

-511 GAQTAVYKLSLFDV
+511 GSQNAIYKLGLFDV
-525 QMTAG
+525 QMNTG

-540 YHVGSSDVDNLNF
+540 YHAGSSTDANLNF
-553 TADIESPT
+553 TADIERT
-561 RSILTSGG
+561 TAVGSGK
-569 GPGTLVRFIGQSA
+569 LVRLIG
-582 TSVYNL
+582 SV
-588 TATVATSGTA
+588 TAS
-598 GQFTCGA
+598 
-605 STLAVG
+605 SDAVV
-611 DLITISGALGG
+611 G
-622 TGTITGYTSGTTY
+622 TG
-635 KVSAIT
+635 
-641 GTSPSVTGFT
+641 
-651 LTTSGGSA
+651 
-659 IVTTAGTL
+659 
-667 TGLVYSTQSSII
+667 
-679 TGSSTSFQTD
+679 TSFQTD
-689 LKTGDYIFL
+689 LKVGDYIFL
-698 GNTLRRVVTRPSQNS
+698 GTSLRRVLTIGSQVGL
-713 ITVDSP
+713 TVDAT
-719 LSVVG
+719 VTVTG
-724 VTIDR
+724 VTLDR
-729 VETQLYEPENTS
+729 VETELKEPEYTS

-751 ESISDTNYTVYE
+751 KEISDTVYTVYE
-763 TIPSSVSSG
+763 TFTSSVSAG

-779 SGTFASSADNDN
+779 SGTMASAADQDN
-791 YTVINTDSSTGG
+791 YTVIDTDATSGG
-803 AVIPITGSFTS
+803 AIVAASVSTS
-814 GLANATIPV
+814 GANATISV
-823 DPSYDTKTVFVIA
+823 STGLNGRTVFVIA
-836 AINKS
+836 AVNKS

-849 KSLEPNATKTFT
+849 KTLIPSHTKTFT
-861 TAADA
+861 TAAAA
-866 QKTELLLGKGDG
+866 QQTELKLGKGDG

-908 DDGQRSTHYDQARII
+908 DDGQRSTHYDQARLI
-923 LKNSYAPPEAPIEV
+923 LKNSFAPPEAPIEV

-951 KDSYPASFQYGAL
+951 KDSYPASIQYGAL

-1004 DITTDFSYYLARKTK
+1004 DVLTDFSYYLARKTK
-1019 IAVDFAGNFFAID
+1019 IAVDFGGNFFALD

-1104 QTESLNITDA
+1104 QTESLNIIDSN
-1114 DGLDRF
+1114 GLDRF
-1120 KNGFIVDNFSGHN
+1120 KNGFIVDNFAGHN
-1133 TGDSTSPDYIC
+1133 TGDTTSPDYLN

-1165 EAVSADSDRDTA
+1165 EAVSSDSDRAAA

-1184 VITLPVINH
+1184 VITLPVTNH
-1193 LPIVKQVFASR
+1193 LPIITQAYASR

-1217 GHVKINPSTD
+1217 GDVKINPSSD
-1227 DWFEVDRRPDLVVD
+1227 DWFETDRRPDLVVD
-1241 VEGNFNTIKNLA
+1241 VEGNFNTIKNIA
-1253 EKAGVLG
+1253 EKSGVLG

-1274 VSTGR
+1274 ISTGR
-1279 VVYTTGGNWASRQ
+1279 VVYTGGTNWAAGQ
-1292 GDVYLSQAELQARF
+1292 GQVRISVDELRRRF
-1306 GITSWGNARQI
+1306 GQGNNATIDNARQV
-1317 TVDSTATQVGQS
+1317 TVETQATQVGQN

-1367 IQKLKPGTRFYPF
+1367 IQKLKPSTRFYPF

-1395 IEYVPAGAT
+1395 IEYTPSGAT
-1404 AAAKLVTHNKFDIDT
+1404 AAAKLITHNKFDVDT

-1429 RRIAGDSQVCL
+1429 RRVNGDSQVCL

-1446 TGGTSGAT
+1446 TGGTSSAT

-1459 REYNP
+1459 KEYNP
-1464 DANTYALFVVNIQGT
+1464 DAGTYALFVVNIQGT

-1487 ASNPLGYATAATGTV
+1487 ASNPLGYPTAASGTV
-1502 GTVTTKALGSTLIS
+1502 GTITTKALGSTLIS
-1516 NFNGDL
+1516 NFNGEL
-1522 HLLFNIPNND
+1522 NLLFNIPNNE

-1549 TANGAFTSRAREN
+1549 TANGAFTSRARAN
-1562 YRAEGVLETK
+1562 YRAEGILETK

-1584 AQEPLADNQVI
+1584 AQEPLEDNQVI

-1614 SFLIE
+1614 TFLIE

-1633 STKDTSIPVSLEIR
+1633 ASKDTAIPATLEIR

-1669 YVNIDPNTVLL
+1669 SINLSSNTVLL
-1680 DDVDVNSYNVATTFT
+1680 DGVDVPSYDTPTTFT

-1701 VQENTEYAIVLS
+1701 VQENTEYAIVLA

-1724 QVGDLMPGTAR
+1724 QVGDQMPGTAR

-1768 RCQFETGVNSNVQYQ
+1768 RCQFATGVNSNVEYE
-1783 NDALPQV
+1783 NDALSQV
-1790 TLGTDPFETRAGVAK
+1790 TLGVNPFETRAGVAK
-1805 VRVWHQNHC
+1805 VRVWQQNHG
-1814 IPSGSFV
+1814 IPSGSYV

-1848 LDSYCITLGSNA
+1848 LDSYCITLGTNA
-1860 TSSGYSGGNTVRA
+1860 TSSGYSGGSTVKA
-1873 TRHLQFDA
+1873 TRHIQYDA

-1893 TPIAFGIKG
+1893 TPISFGIQG

-1909 SITQAAYVQDTDYI
+1909 STTQVAYVQDGTYS

-1931 YFESPKMIA
+1931 YFATPKMIA
-1940 SEQNEANSDL
+1940 SEINEADSSFGL
-1950 SNGLNGAKSVK
+1950 SGDKSVK

-1982 SLIAISNKVNN
+1982 SLIAIGNKVNN
-1993 PSETNLNVASLDANV
+1993 PSETNLNVANLDYSV
-2008 LISNSPNISI
+2008 ILSNATGVTV
-2018 SGSTITTPASAVES
+2018 SGSTITT
-2032 PATLSGVA
+2032 AT
-2040 ISGTAGQFTCTA
+2040 Q
-2052 TTLVVGSRITITGT
+2052 
-2066 LGGTGTITGYAT
+2066 
-2078 GTTYQV
+2078 
-2084 SAITGSG
+2084 
-2091 SSVTGFTLKTTADV
+2091 
-2105 AIVTTAGTPTGLT
+2105 
-2118 YTAYIAPA
+2118 
-2126 QDAFKT
+2126 QDAFKI

-2152 VTAVAVDG
+2152 ITAVAADG
-2160 TSITFDSAPTAVT
+2160 TSITFDSAVTAIT
-2173 GNVTLTQRERFVA
+2173 GNATLTQRERFTA
-2186 ENAPLESSTYSKY
+2186 ENAPSESSTYSKY

-2209 SNYLRVKFAANI
+2209 SNYLRVKFAANL
-2221 PAEASIEVWYKTNI
+2221 PADASIEVWYKTNI
-2235 VGSNTPFENA
+2235 VGSTVPFGNA
-2245 SYTQMTIDAAVPT
+2245 PYSQMTIDSPLAN
-2258 SSNSQ
+2258 SSNQ
-2263 DTFYDASYSMDDL
+2263 EDQFYDASYSLDDL
-2276 IAFDAVQIKIVMKSS
+2276 VAFDAVQIKIVMKSS
-2291 NSSQVPRIKDL
+2291 NTSQVPRIKDL

>member
-55 FKEGSL
+55 FKEGSM

-74 YVKLQSS
+74 YVKLEAT
-81 YSGVLVD
+81 YSAVLSD
-88 TLVDKFPGLIIENA
+88 TVVDKFAGLIIENG

-110 HYTKSQDGDN
+110 HYTVSDGAD
-120 AALFVRYLNSG
+120 AGAFFVRYLNSG

-137 TFADSDIITNLAG
+137 TFSNSDILTNLAG
-150 TNLAGTTIT
+150 INLAGDTIA
-159 AGTYTIAAET
+159 AGTYTVQAAT
-169 SSSTGLG
+169 SSATGLG

-253 LTKLSLDSILDTDFI
+253 LTKLSLDSVLDTDFI
-268 ELLRTDTGQTQK
+268 ELLRTSTGQTQK

-321 RGAWTSGRVYLNG
+321 RNAWVSGRVYLNG
-334 DVVTNSGYTYVA
+334 DVVTNSGYIYVA
-346 KNSGTASSST
+346 KNSGTSSSST
-356 PPTHASGLA
+356 PPTHTSGLV

-383 ETPYYNRGV
+383 ETPYYNRGI
-392 YTPGTSEILG
+392 YTPGTSENLG
-402 THQANEAK
+402 TQQANEAK

-432 EYVTVQKARNTVA
+432 EYVTVQKARDTVLVNNA
-445 VENSVIPATVGNYVL
+445 VIPATVGNYVL
-460 VTNVNG
+460 VTNING
-466 APGINTLKQIT
+466 APGINTLKQVT
-477 LYNRVTSAVGT
+477 LYNRVTAAVGT
-488 IPSGATAVG
+488 IPSGGTAVG
-497 TARVRLM
+497 TARVRFM

-511 GAQTAVYKLSLFDV
+511 GAQTAIYKLGLFDV
-525 QMTAG
+525 QMVAG
-530 YDFNRDVKSF
+530 YDFNRDVKSV
-540 YHVGSSDVDNLNF
+540 YHVGSSNDVNLNF
-553 TADIESPT
+553 TADIEGT
-561 RSILTSGG
+561 TKVGSG
-569 GPGTLVRFIGQSA
+569 TVVRLIGSA
-582 TSVYNL
+582 TAS
-588 TATVATSGTA
+588 
-598 GQFTCGA
+598 A
-605 STLAVG
+605 ST
-611 DLITISGALGG
+611 
-622 TGTITGYTSGTTY
+622 TITG
-635 KVSAIT
+635 T
-641 GTSPSVTGFT
+641 G
-651 LTTSGGSA
+651 
-659 IVTTAGTL
+659 
-667 TGLVYSTQSSII
+667 
-679 TGSSTSFQTD
+679 TSFQTA
-689 LKTGDYIFL
+689 LKVGDYIFL
-698 GNTLRRVVTRPSQNS
+698 GTTLRRVTAIASQVS
-713 ITVDSP
+713 LTVDAST
-719 LSVVG
+719 SVTG

-729 VETQLYEPENTS
+729 VETQLFEPENTS

-751 ESISDTNYTVYE
+751 ESISDTTYTVYE
-763 TIPSSVSSG
+763 TFTSSVSAG

-779 SGTFASSADNDN
+779 SGTMASAADQDN
-791 YTVINTDSSTGG
+791 YTVIDTDATSGG
-803 AVIPITGSFTS
+803 AIVAATASPS
-814 GLANATIPV
+814 GANATISV
-823 DPSYDTKTVFVIA
+823 STGLNGRTVFVIA
-836 AINKS
+836 AVNKS

-849 KSLEPNATKTFT
+849 KSLEVNEPKTFT
-861 TAADA
+861 TAATA
-866 QKTELLLGKGDG
+866 QKTELLLGKADG

-893 PGATYSIDISDRFIW
+893 PGATYSIDISDRYIW
-908 DDGQRSTHYDQARII
+908 DDGQRSTHYDQARLI

-951 KDSYPASFQYGAL
+951 KDSYPASIQYGSL
-964 PYFQGT
+964 PYYQGI
-970 ALRDVIDFRPKIDD
+970 ALRDVIDFRPRIDE

-1019 IAVDFAGNFFAID
+1019 IAVDFGGSFFAID

-1058 YTFGTLSNNV
+1058 YTFGTTNLSV
-1068 QVNRIDNKRYT
+1068 RIQRIDNKRYT

-1104 QTESLNITDA
+1104 QTESLNIIDA

-1120 KNGFIVDNFSGHN
+1120 KNGFIVDNFAGHN
-1133 TGDSTSPDYIC
+1133 TGDSTSPDYLC
-1144 SIDMERAEL
+1144 SIDMENAEL

-1165 EAVSADSDRDTA
+1165 EAVSADSDRTAA

-1193 LPIVKQVFASR
+1193 LPIVKQTYASR

-1227 DWFEVDRRPDLVVD
+1227 DWFETDRRPDLVID

-1260 TVWNAWQTQWTGAP
+1260 TVWNAWQTQWTGTPISVGTRTFSADRRWGDGGAWLDATFG
-1274 VSTGR
+1274 TGPAAA
-1279 VVYTTGGNWASRQ
+1279 GWA
-1292 GDVYLSQAELQARF
+1292 
-1306 GITSWGNARQI
+1306 ARQV
-1317 TVDSTATQVGQS
+1317 TVATSAQQIGQS
-1329 RTGIKTTLVEKIDR
+1329 RTGIKTTLVSKIDR

-1367 IQKLKPGTRFYPF
+1367 IQKLKPNTRFYPF

-1386 SAYCTPASK
+1386 SPYCTPASK
-1395 IEYVPAGAT
+1395 IEYVPSGAT
-1404 AAAKLVTHNKFDIDT
+1404 AAAKLVTHNKFDIET

-1440 NRGDVI
+1440 NRGDII

-1487 ASNPLGYATAATGTV
+1487 ASNPLGFAAAATGVV

-1522 HLLFNIPNND
+1522 HLLFNIPNNE

-1544 LVDVT
+1544 LVDVA

-1584 AQEPLADNQVI
+1584 AQEPLTDNQVI

-1604 DTGWWDPLAQ
+1604 DTGWYDPLAQ

-1669 YVNIDPNTVLL
+1669 YVNISPNTVLL
-1680 DDVDVNSYNVATTFT
+1680 DDVDVNSYDTATTFT

-1768 RCQFETGVNSNVQYQ
+1768 RCQFATGVNSNVQYQ

-1814 IPSGSFV
+1814 IPAGSFV
-1821 TISGVTANVNG
+1821 TISGVSANVNG

-1848 LDSYCITLGSNA
+1848 LDSYCITLGTNA
-1860 TSSGYSGGNTVRA
+1860 TASGYSGGSAVKA

-1881 VQPLVQLQSFSE
+1881 VQPLVQLQSFSD
-1893 TPIAFGIKG
+1893 TPITFGIKG

-1909 SITQAAYVQDTDYI
+1909 STTQAAYNQDTDYI

-1931 YFESPKMIA
+1931 YFDSPKMIA

-1967 SSNDALSPI
+1967 SSNDALSPV

-1982 SLIAISNKVNN
+1982 SLITISNKVNN

-2008 LISNSPNISI
+2008 ILSNATGVTV
-2018 SGSTITTPASAVES
+2018 SGSTITTS
-2032 PATLSGVA
+2032 T
-2040 ISGTAGQFTCTA
+2040 Q
-2052 TTLVVGSRITITGT
+2052 
-2066 LGGTGTITGYAT
+2066 
-2078 GTTYQV
+2078 
-2084 SAITGSG
+2084 
-2091 SSVTGFTLKTTADV
+2091 
-2105 AIVTTAGTPTGLT
+2105 
-2118 YTAYIAPA
+2118 

-2152 VTAVAVDG
+2152 ITAVAADG
-2160 TSITFDSAPTAVT
+2160 TSITFDSAVTAIT
-2173 GNVTLTQRERFVA
+2173 GNATLTQRERFVA
-2186 ENAPLESSTYSKY
+2186 ENAPSESSTYSKY
-2199 VTKRVNLADH
+2199 VTKRVNLANH

-2235 VGSNTPFENA
+2235 VGSNTPFENV
-2245 SYTQMTIDAAVPT
+2245 SYSRMTIDAAVPT
-2258 SSNSQ
+2258 ASNSQ
-2263 DTFYDASYSMDDL
+2263 DEFYDASYSLDDL
-2276 IAFDAVQIKIVMKSS
+2276 VAFDAVQIKIVMKST
-2291 NSSQVPRIKDL
+2291 NSSEVPRIKDL
-2302 RVLACV
+2302 RILACV